1 MLASSFIKLFKK
13 TKVFLVG
20 DIMLDRY
27 VFGNVNRISPE
38 APVPVFLAKNFKEVL
53 GGSGNVLNNLISLG
67 TKTTYLSII
76 GKDES
81 GKKIK
86 GLLKKLNFSSY
97 SLLID
102 HSRKTT
108 VKTRYIS
115 NSQHIIRVDEEN
127 SSSIL
132 KKIES
137 ELIKKINKFI
147 KGNDVIVI
155 SDYDKG
161 VITKKVCEWRL

>member
-1 MLASSFIKLFKK
+1 MLASSSIKLFKK

-81 GKKIK
+81 GKK
-86 GLLKKLNFSSY
+86 
-97 SLLID
+97 
-102 HSRKTT
+102 
-108 VKTRYIS
+108 
-115 NSQHIIRVDEEN
+115 
-127 SSSIL
+127 
-132 KKIES
+132 
-137 ELIKKINKFI
+137 
-147 KGNDVIVI
+147 
-155 SDYDKG
+155 
-161 VITKKVCEWRL
+161 